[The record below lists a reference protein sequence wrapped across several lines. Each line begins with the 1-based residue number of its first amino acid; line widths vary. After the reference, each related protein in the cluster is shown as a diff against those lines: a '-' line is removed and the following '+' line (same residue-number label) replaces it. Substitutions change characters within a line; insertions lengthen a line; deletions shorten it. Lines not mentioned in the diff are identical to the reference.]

1 MLRRAPDTNGRTALP
16 LIWHRPLMAA
26 NGTTY
31 AGNMLACLGFNV
43 PNIEPDGTGYP
54 EVSPEIILQH
64 GVADVFLSSE
74 PHEFTDEEESVAF
87 RKRLETSPPH
97 RQEFISSTERI
108 LTWMGSRTAE
118 ALQRLGER
126 LNRVHLE

>member
-1 MLRRAPDTNGRTALP
+1 
-16 LIWHRPLMAA
+16 MAA

-64 GVADVFLSSE
+64 GVTDVFLSSE
-74 PHEFTDEEESVAF
+74 PHEFTDEESGSLSEAF
-87 RKRLETSPPH
+87 GNLTAAPPRIH
-97 RQEFISSTERI
+97 FIDGED

-118 ALQRLGER
+118 ALQRLDER